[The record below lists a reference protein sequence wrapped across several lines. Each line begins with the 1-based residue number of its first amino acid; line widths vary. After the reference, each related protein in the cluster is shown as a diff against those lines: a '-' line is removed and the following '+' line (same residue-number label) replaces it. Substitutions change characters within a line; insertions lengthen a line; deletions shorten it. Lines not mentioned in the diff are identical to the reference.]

1 MSFHFDLTDENG
13 PMKKLTPDELIKF
26 KNKYENVTDKLTE
39 FDMVNFFANE
49 SWGLSESQQEITIE
63 VDKNKSTFHNF
74 EVFDNDFNLSASERL
89 VA

>member
-26 KNKYENVTDKLTE
+26 KNKYENATDKLTE
-39 FDMVNFFANE
+39 FDVVNFSANE
-49 SWGLSESQQEITIE
+49 SLGLPESHQEITIE
-63 VDKNKSTFHNF
+63 VDENSSIFHNF
-74 EVFDNDFNLSASERL
+74 EVFDNDFNLSSSERL